1 MKGKR
6 GRGRPRQKLMDWM
19 MEDIYENLKEKAQ
32 KAGGVESMDIWTF
45 GQKTYNLKKEVTSGY
60 VDNLI
65 WYTATTTGS
74 CSLATRSSFSHRSS
88 WKIRRSLWTK
98 RPGISVKE
106 CNAQ

>member
-1 MKGKR
+1 MEGKR

-60 VDNLI
+60 VDMVYSDNNRKLFTC
-65 WYTATTTGS
+65 YTFVIFSPLVLEDKTFFMDEK
-74 CSLATRSSFSHRSS
+74 TRD
-88 WKIRRSLWTK
+88 I
-98 RPGISVKE
+98 
-106 CNAQ
+106 C